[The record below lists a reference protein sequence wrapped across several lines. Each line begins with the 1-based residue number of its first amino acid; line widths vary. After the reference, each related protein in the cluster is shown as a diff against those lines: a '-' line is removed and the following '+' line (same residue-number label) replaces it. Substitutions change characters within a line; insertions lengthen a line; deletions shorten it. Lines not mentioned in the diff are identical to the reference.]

1 MSAERVRTY
10 LMEHGVQYETHSHPT
25 AYTTAETAAAEHVPG
40 EQMAKVVLL
49 KADDRLVMAV
59 VPGNRM
65 VDLDKAKA
73 ALNAG
78 DLDLADE
85 KDFAPVFAD
94 CEAGAEPPF
103 GILYEVPM
111 IVDDGMKTDSI
122 TFAAGSHDETITM
135 ALDDYL
141 RITNPKRAD
150 LTLGT

>member
-65 VDLDKAKA
+65 VDLGKAKA

-78 DLDLADE
+78 DVDLADE

-103 GILYEVPM
+103 GMLYEVPM
-111 IVDDGMKTDSI
+111 IVDDGMTTDRI

-141 RITNPKRAD
+141 RVTNPKRAD